1 MVGRQA
7 SPFHLHADDPAEI
20 IDPAKKGTL
29 SILHSI
35 LEHGK
40 DVQRVVITSSIVSI
54 WKLYTDKPMTFT
66 EKDWNEQ
73 AIEIVNEK
81 GRDADGA
88 SKYGMLLLHLSS
100 YLTLTWH
107 ITCEQ
112 DAGREGCLGSRRRT
126 QADLGPRCH
135 QPSVHLGSSDP

>member
-1 MVGRQA
+1 MTTDLMVGRQA

-35 LEHGK
+35 LENGK
-40 DVQRVVITSSIVSI
+40 DVQRVVLTSSIVSI
-54 WKLYTDKPMTFT
+54 WKLYADRPTIFT

-88 SKYGMLLLHLSS
+88 SKYGMPLSC
-100 YLTLTWH
+100 TFH
-107 ITCEQ
+107 
-112 DAGREGCLGSRRRT
+112 RT
-126 QADLGPRCH
+126 
-135 QPSVHLGSSDP
+135 